1 MQDNLS
7 SCTRSKIRKSLPN
20 LAPPVQDRIL
30 RLPDVMAITGL
41 SRASVYRMVGEGRL
55 PQSVPL
61 GKRSVGWLA
70 SEINA
75 WLQSLKAEAREVQ
88 A

>member
-7 SCTRSKIRKSLPN
+7 SCIRSKIRKSLQN

-41 SRASVYRMVGEGRL
+41 SRASVYRMIGEGRL
-55 PQSVPL
+55 PQQIPL

-70 SEINA
+70 SDINA
-75 WLQSLKAEAREVQ
+75 WLQSRAEGRGV
-88 A
+88 